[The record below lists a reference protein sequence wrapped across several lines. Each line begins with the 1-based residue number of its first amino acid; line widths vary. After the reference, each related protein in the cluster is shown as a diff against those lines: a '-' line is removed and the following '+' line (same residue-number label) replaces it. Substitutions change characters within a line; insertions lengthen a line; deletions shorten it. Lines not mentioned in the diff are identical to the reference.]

1 MKTLRYSDVLWIVLW
16 MVIVA
21 LPVWAALSITES
33 ELSFGSSSQQKVTA
47 GGSAPTI
54 SKTFTLGGSPIGYD
68 NAQWS
73 FASQNGFSQSN
84 LALMGFSNGQTINGS
99 QPIQVV
105 VNLTIPGDF
114 DAVNSDFEE
123 AAFDVGTI
131 TITGTEQN
139 TSAQGQDTI
148 PLKLQVENEVS
159 ISKIELKKEDGSTSD
174 ITSSST
180 VEVNA
185 DQNIEFIF
193 YIKNNFDNGTDIKFS
208 NAEIRMDIED
218 IGDDAASLTNIDPGE
233 AKDQEISFS
242 IADDE
247 TGNFDVTIEVEA
259 TDELGGLHG
268 LKDEFTLD
276 VNPAPQAP
284 QDNDN
289 DGIPDAQDQ
298 CANTPSFCPAS
309 SNGCPPDRDNDG
321 VCDAIDTVDD
331 SVIAPPPPQEQQNTE
346 TPMQKTTKNAT
357 TQTKTTTKKAV
368 EESALFLSFLGGFV
382 AGALIASGFYF
393 FLRSP

>member
-1 MKTLRYSDVLWIVLW
+1 MKTPCRSDLIWISIWIILLA
-16 MVIVA
+16 I
-21 LPVWAALSITES
+21 PVWATLSITEA
-33 ELSFGSSSQQKVTA
+33 ELAFGSSSQQKVT
-47 GGSAPTI
+47 GDGSSLILTK
-54 SKTFTLGGSPIGYD
+54 SFTLGASPNGYD
-68 NAQWS
+68 NLQWS

-84 LALMGFSNGQTINGS
+84 LALIGFSNGQNLNNS
-99 QPIQVV
+99 QSLQVT

-114 DAVNSDFEE
+114 DAVNSDLEE
-123 AAFDVGTI
+123 TGFDIGTL

-139 TSAQGQDTI
+139 TSATGQDSI

-159 ISKIELKKEDGSTSD
+159 VNKIELKKEDGSVSD

-185 DQNIEFIF
+185 DQDIEFIF
-193 YIKNNFDNGTDIKFS
+193 YIKNKFDNGTDIKLS
-208 NAEIRMDIED
+208 NTEIRMEIED
-218 IGDDAASLTNIDPGE
+218 IGDDSASLTNIDPGE
-233 AKDQEISFS
+233 TKDQEISFS

-247 TGNFDVTIEVEA
+247 TGNFDVIVEVEA

-268 LKDEFTLD
+268 VKEEFTLD
-276 VNPAPQAP
+276 VNPAPAAP
-284 QDNDN
+284 QDSDN

-298 CANTPSFCPAS
+298 CANTPSLCPAL

-321 VCDAIDTVDD
+321 ICDAMDTVDN
-331 SVIAPPPPQEQQNTE
+331 SIIIPPTPQEQQNTE
-346 TPMQKTTKNAT
+346 IPLQKTTKNST
-357 TQTKTTTKKAV
+357 TQTKTTAKKAV
-368 EESALFLSFLGGFV
+368 EESALFLSFLGGFI